1 LIWMTLVGTM
11 YPLWAIPCSDSQL
24 TSEKEISKTYT
35 IARGS
40 SCRFSASA
48 YLSAGK
54 SSLLAHRPTEAL
66 WFAQMAEK
74 GKLPSGQLPDLFLL
88 EGDSLLELG
97 RYEEAI
103 IALQHKFPSSAT
115 PEYQQKAHL
124 LLIKTYY
131 LKAGKTRDKNVL
143 YLLSTYNKKY
153 PESRFSDLLQ
163 SWLEQS

>member
-1 LIWMTLVGTM
+1 MTLVGTI
-11 YPLWAIPCSDSQL
+11 YPLKAVPCSDTQL
-24 TSEKEISKTYT
+24 SSEKEISKTYT
-35 IARGS
+35 LARGS
-40 SCRFSASA
+40 SCRFSAST

-66 WFAQMAEK
+66 WFAQMAAK
-74 GKLPSGQLPDLFLL
+74 GKLPSGRLPDLFLL
-88 EGDSLLELG
+88 EGESMLDLG

-103 IALQHKFPSSAT
+103 IALKHKFPSSA
-115 PEYQQKAHL
+115 PLEYQQRAHL
-124 LLIKTYY
+124 LLIKTYF

-163 SWLEQS
+163 SWLDQS